1 MKKRLTVLTAI
12 LLCLSL
18 AVGFSACS
26 GATGDEES
34 ESEFVVAT
42 LPVSD
47 SIPVSESEII
57 SFYNDI
63 MTKLQS
69 SDSFTAGNKPGVKTD
84 ESLKAGDL
92 KILSFNPATGEA
104 TEDDSLKAHNK
115 SAKAIKDRILSGID
129 TSVPVVPFGDVN
141 ASIASVI
148 YPYDTAEMN
157 LTADDIT
164 KAECSVDGNNL
175 NIYFELTNNAET
187 IDKVFGIRNK
197 DALLAE
203 MNEQCN
209 AYAYINDYTVSYVD
223 DAENNTHST
232 IFLSV
237 EVEKQEDGTYRC
249 TGRIT
254 SFDIKIICDVSA
266 NLTCAGSFADK
277 GDIQVNFRLTDEK
290 YYEFDWLGSSTW
302 EPVSEQG

>member
-18 AVGFSACS
+18 AIGFSACS
-26 GATGDEES
+26 GTTEDEENV
-34 ESEFVVAT
+34 SEFVAAT
-42 LPVSD
+42 IPVSG

-69 SDSFTAGNKPGVKTD
+69 ADTFTAADKPGVKTD

-92 KILSFNPATGEA
+92 KILSYNAATGEA
-104 TEDDSLKAHNK
+104 TEDDSLKALNK

-129 TSVPVVPFGDVN
+129 TSVPVIPFGDVN

-164 KAECSVDGNNL
+164 KAECNVDGNNL
-175 NIYFELTNNAET
+175 NIYFELTDDAET

-203 MNEQCN
+203 INEQCS
-209 AYAYINDYTVSYVD
+209 AYAYINDYTVTYVD

-232 IFLSV
+232 ISLSV
-237 EVEKQEDGTYRC
+237 EVEKQADGTYRC
-249 TGRIT
+249 TGRVT
-254 SFDIKIICDVSA
+254 SFDMKIICDVSA
-266 NLTCAGSFADK
+266 NLTCAGSFADN

>member
-26 GATGDEES
+26 GSTEDEENA
-34 ESEFVVAT
+34 SEFVAAT
-42 LPVSD
+42 VPVSD

-57 SFYNDI
+57 SFYNDL
-63 MTKLQS
+63 MTKIQS
-69 SDSFTAGNKPGVKTD
+69 PDSFTAENKPGVKTN

-92 KILSFNPATGEA
+92 KILAYNPATGEA
-104 TEDDSLKAHNK
+104 TEDGSLKALNK
-115 SAKAIKDRILSGID
+115 SAKAIKDRMLRGID

-141 ASIASVI
+141 TSIASVI

-164 KAECSVDGNNL
+164 KAECNVDGNNL
-175 NIYFELTNNAET
+175 NIYFELANNVET

-197 DALLAE
+197 DVLISQ
-203 MNEQCN
+203 MNDQCD
-209 AYAYINDYTVSYVD
+209 AYAYINDYTVNYVD
-223 DAENNTHST
+223 DAESNTHST
-232 IFLSV
+232 ISLSV
-237 EVEKQEDGTYRC
+237 EMEKQEDGSYRC

-254 SFDIKIICDVSA
+254 SFNIKIICDVSA
-266 NLTCAGSFADK
+266 NLTCAGSFADN

-290 YYEFDWLGSSTW
+290 SYDFDWLGSSTW
-302 EPVSEQG
+302 EPVTE